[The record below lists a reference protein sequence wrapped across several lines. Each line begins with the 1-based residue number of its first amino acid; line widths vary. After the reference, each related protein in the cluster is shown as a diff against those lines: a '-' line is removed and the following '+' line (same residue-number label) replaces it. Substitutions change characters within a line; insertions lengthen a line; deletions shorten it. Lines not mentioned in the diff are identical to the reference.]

1 MRYTQQSCTRIT
13 TVLVAEVVELQR
25 DLKVLTLEQTHHFLK
40 VVALLAGDTNGV
52 ALGLAA
58 DSLGTF
64 FLDQSVDLASLV
76 GRDSYLDGDDQS
88 NRVMTGLFDLA
99 VFETTQRNSSLDEAF
114 FEHDLEGVQSVFAD
128 RSECDHKVFLLNG
141 RFGVLE
147 IEAGGDFTL
156 GLVDRILDFLV
167 INFGNNIKCGH
178 IQSVMRPTT

>member
-1 MRYTQQSCTRIT
+1 MGRGQFS
-13 TVLVAEVVELQR
+13 LVAEVVELQR
-25 DLKVLTLEQTHHFLK
+25 NLKVLTLEQTHHFLK
-40 VVALLAGDTNGV
+40 IVALLAGDTNGV

-76 GRDSYLDGDDQS
+76 GRDADLDGDHQA

-99 VFETTQRNSSLDEAF
+99 VLKSSQRNPPLNETF
-114 FEHDLEGVQSVFAD
+114 FEHDLEGIQAVFAD
-128 RSECDHKVFLLNG
+128 RTQGDHEVFLLNG
-141 RFGVLE
+141 RLGVLE

-167 INFGNNIKCGH
+167 INFGDNIKCGH

>member
-1 MRYTQQSCTRIT
+1 M
-13 TVLVAEVVELQR
+13 
-25 DLKVLTLEQTHHFLK
+25 TLEQTHHFLK
-40 VVALLAGDTNGV
+40 IVALLAGDANGV

-114 FEHDLEGVQSVFAD
+114 FEHDLEGV
-128 RSECDHKVFLLNG
+128 
-141 RFGVLE
+141 
-147 IEAGGDFTL
+147 
-156 GLVDRILDFLV
+156 
-167 INFGNNIKCGH
+167 
-178 IQSVMRPTT
+178 